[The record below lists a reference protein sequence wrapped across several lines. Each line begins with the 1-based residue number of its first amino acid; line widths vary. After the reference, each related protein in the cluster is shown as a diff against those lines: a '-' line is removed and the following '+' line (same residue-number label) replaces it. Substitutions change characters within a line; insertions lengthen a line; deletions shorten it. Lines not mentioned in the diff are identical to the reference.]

1 MEQESKYFL
10 VREFSRNFRFPHWSL
25 RWAFWLTVVII
36 PPFLIFSA
44 ATRFVYPKTTFW
56 LCIYLLSIT
65 GFAGMAA
72 VVNSVLYNRKIWF
85 VDKSEPYHQRYYT
98 AIGVMVPF
106 GAFFLYFT
114 YYLCMIPFTYQP
126 NYVFTLKPSKQL
138 EMELNDLLGADT
150 LEYTPFDY
158 SLDKQEVTYV
168 TDGVSYEYIGMLGN
182 FVSRPEKYVTLSD
195 DDLDYVFAIKKKEPF
210 KLTIIENE
218 CFLQAKVEPF
228 RPRVIEHPKFRTP
241 IDISSGDG
249 GEMLVSTLGGFRN
262 KHGKC
267 IKSFPY
273 SSKVV
278 DVPKGYSLEAYIQ
291 YPALFSGLDDYYS
304 TRRLVFDYSLR
315 HFDSRISD
323 F

>member
-25 RWAFWLTVVII
+25 RWAFWVVMAIFL
-36 PPFLIFSA
+36 PFVLYSA
-44 ATRFVYPKTTFW
+44 ETRFIYPKTTFW
-56 LCIYLLSIT
+56 IGVYLLAIIAFL
-65 GFAGMAA
+65 GAVAA
-72 VVNSVLYNRKIWF
+72 VTSVRYNRKQWS
-85 VDKSEPYHQRYYT
+85 VDDSEPFERRYYN
-98 AIGVMVPF
+98 AIGAAVPVGVF
-106 GAFFLYFT
+106 IVYFT
-114 YYLCMIPFTYQP
+114 YYLCSIPFTYQP
-126 NYVFTLKPSKQL
+126 NYVFTVKPSKQL

-218 CFLQAKVEPF
+218 CFLQAKVHSFEPRIINHLEF
-228 RPRVIEHPKFRTP
+228 KTP
-241 IDISSGDG
+241 IEVRSGVG
-249 GEMLVSTLGGFRN
+249 GEMTVGVRGAFYYKYGSC
-262 KHGKC
+262 KDVY
-267 IKSFPY
+267 PY
-273 SSKVV
+273 SSNKSDSV
-278 DVPKGYSLEAYIQ
+278 KEYALEAYIQ
-291 YPALFSGLDDYYS
+291 YPSLFKNLVDYRREDRMVLDFS
-304 TRRLVFDYSLR
+304 LV
-315 HFDSRISD
+315 HFDSRISG